1 MREQFSQD
9 SVELERKYEA
19 RLITQGEDMGL
30 QQSMELAE
38 VEQRKNRQVVE
49 LTKSHEKAFNDMK
62 NYYNEITLNNLALIS
77 SLKVWQVN
85 LYDPQYLTD

>member
-1 MREQFSQD
+1 M
-9 SVELERKYEA
+9 ELEKKYEA
-19 RLITQGEDMGL
+19 RLTTQSEELGL
-30 QQSMELAE
+30 QHSMELGE

-77 SLKVWQVN
+77 SLKVI
-85 LYDPQYLTD
+85 YK